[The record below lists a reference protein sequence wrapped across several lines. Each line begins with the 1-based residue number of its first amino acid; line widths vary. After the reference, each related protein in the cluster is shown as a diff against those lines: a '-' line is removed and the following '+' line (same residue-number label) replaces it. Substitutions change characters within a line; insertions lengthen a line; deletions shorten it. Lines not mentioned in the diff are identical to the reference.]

1 MQKVLFG
8 KQYLFSRPAKTFRG
22 HTLLGPPL
30 GSLHTPNLARG
41 THTHPN
47 PPTDRPHPPKR
58 ASGFWP
64 PFQASIPQNA
74 HCGGFQWCISHTNPT
89 HQKPISVNRPKIAQ
103 DAGPICP
110 SPPAKPNRPKPTP
123 TPLKP
128 HFCVRPIP
136 VVQILK
142 FSKTRFWTLPAQPGV
157 RSYPKSARVPVT
169 VFMVPSLSLVFLV
182 LTILDI
188 EVEFCK
194 KNEILWFLFS
204 SVVPYHAQ
212 PGGEACIVS
221 ATADVR

>member
-1 MQKVLFG
+1 MQDTIFG

-30 GSLHTPNLARG
+30 GSLPTPNLARG

-74 HCGGFQWCISHTNPT
+74 HCGGSQWCIPDTNPT

-110 SPPAKPNRPKPTP
+110 SPLAKPNRPKPTP

-128 HFCVRPIP
+128 PFCVRPNSRCSNS
-136 VVQILK
+136 QILK
-142 FSKTRFWTLPAQPGV
+142 NTFLDSPGPTRGPFVPKIGKGARHGVYGTLSKFGV
-157 RSYPKSARVPVT
+157 SRPDNSRHRGR
-169 VFMVPSLSLVFLV
+169 
-182 LTILDI
+182 ILQ
-188 EVEFCK
+188 K
-194 KNEILWFLFS
+194 K
-204 SVVPYHAQ
+204 
-212 PGGEACIVS
+212 
-221 ATADVR
+221 